1 MRVTEKKREANRQNA
16 QKSTGPKTKKG
27 KQIASQNALKHGLFA
42 RALILDSPHIHENKT
57 EYNGLIYSL
66 TKSLNPEGP
75 AEEFLVRKA
84 ANCLWRSRRAVY
96 AENAQI
102 RRQLDGANKQISF
115 YVSMRN
121 YINKTDTEPTP
132 EYLEQVRSICVDG
145 DAIPTENVGNYIV
158 RYEMRLDRQLSR
170 TLQALTFLQKCRKEN
185 TREEEH
191 GAPLKMT
198 DRTQIPDSEIPDNK
212 L

>member
-1 MRVTEKKREANRQNA
+1 MRVTEKKRKANRQNSL
-16 QKSTGPKTKKG
+16 KSTGPKTEKG
-27 KQIASQNALKHGLFA
+27 KQIAAQNALKHGLFVH
-42 RALILDSPHIHENKT
+42 ALILHSPHIHENKT

-66 TKSLNPEGP
+66 TKSLDPEGP

-84 ANCLWRSRRAVY
+84 ANCLWRSRRAVL

-121 YINKTDTEPTP
+121 YINKTDAEPTP

-145 DAIPTENVGNYIV
+145 EAIPAESVGNYIV

-170 TLQALTFLQKCRKEN
+170 TLQALTFLQKRRRENMRK
-185 TREEEH
+185 EEH
-191 GAPLKMT
+191 GDPIKMT
-198 DRTQIPDSEIPDNK
+198 DRTQIPGNEIPDNE